1 MDAMNRDF
9 FRWADSGVS
18 IDVGFPDAREDTLR
32 DPKRVYWAKLTVRES
47 AQQNE
52 VIDAVIEETLMHW
65 RTAAECVYRGD
76 KQSPHEFYTKR
87 THTLQTPINAPL
99 IVVAG
104 DVRLA
109 TGESVYVTL
118 TERGTAAQA
127 ISDAHHALAAKQA
140 VYKRLEAKLG
150 ADVIAAI
157 PAVPPKPW
165 ANAPQSPVTS
175 APVTAPAPAPVATTP
190 TSAAIYIGGKKAPK
204 DYPYVDG
211 QVYIFDIHAVTAKA
225 ELDETGNPVYTWN
238 LWGKYGDRYGNFPD
252 FVIDG
257 SRDDSAA
264 VMEGLWRLGLNR
276 VISTHQPVTLRYTAK
291 CRIADSKKEPGK
303 KTYYFNPVYIE
314 AAAAPAAPP
323 APAVASY

>member
-1 MDAMNRDF
+1 MTTDKEF

-18 IDVGFPDAREDTLR
+18 IDVGFPDAREDELR

-47 AQQNE
+47 AQHNE
-52 VIDAVIEETLMHW
+52 DIGAVTEETLMHW
-65 RTAAECVYRGD
+65 RTAAECVYRGE
-76 KQSPHEFYTKR
+76 KQAPHEFYTKR
-87 THTLQTPINAPL
+87 THSLQTPISAPL
-99 IVVAG
+99 VVVAG

-109 TGESVYVTL
+109 TGESVYLTL

-127 ISDAHHALAAKQA
+127 ISDAYHALEAKRA
-140 VYKRLEAKLG
+140 VYKRLEGKLG
-150 ADVIAAI
+150 AEVIAGI
-157 PAVPPKPW
+157 PTAPPKPW
-165 ANAPQSPVTS
+165 ASSAPQPAQPA
-175 APVTAPAPAPVATTP
+175 APTGAAPVAAAPATP
-190 TSAAIYIGGKKAPK
+190 SATAIYMGGKKNPK

-225 ELDETGNPVYTWN
+225 ELDETGSPVYTWS
-238 LWGKYGDRYGNFPD
+238 LWGKYGDGYGKYAD
-252 FVIDG
+252 FIIDG

-276 VISTHQPVTLRYTAK
+276 VIGSHQPVNLRYTAK

-314 AAAAPAAPP
+314 ATAAPSAPP